1 MRGIILILPGLFCA
15 LQLLLKIKSKNK
27 TKAKNQNVNS
37 SSCTP
42 FLFDGDSAEKSLRL
56 KSFHAM
62 YAKSAIK
69 AASLYC
75 PGPIARRKSLFL
87 GQFGHQIAN
96 FLTLE

>member
-1 MRGIILILPGLFCA
+1 MRGIILILQGLFCA

-56 KSFHAM
+56 KSFQLI
-62 YAKSAIK
+62 YG
-69 AASLYC
+69 
-75 PGPIARRKSLFL
+75 PGPDYTQSVVQKSPVWGRHIGRR
-87 GQFGHQIAN
+87 
-96 FLTLE
+96 